1 VADRD
6 VQFQKMAIVGVGLIG
21 GSLAMVCRQK
31 GLAKQ
36 IVGYGRRLEN
46 LKKAVKLGV
55 IDRFFQDLH
64 ETVKGAD
71 LIVLATPVGRLEA
84 LAREM
89 ASAVSR
95 EAVVMDVG
103 SVKGDLVAR
112 LEEVLP
118 NSSRFVGTHPIAG
131 KEKTGVEAASA
142 TLFSGALCILTPT
155 ERTDPS
161 ALESVKAVW
170 EAAGA
175 RLVLMDAARH
185 DQILAAVSHL
195 PHLVAYALVNTVLE
209 TRVQGQEVR
218 SFSGG
223 GFRDFT
229 RIAASSPEM
238 WRDICLLNKDPLLG
252 MIEAYEKT
260 LARLK
265 ELIRQGNGKGL
276 EMEFERAKEVR
287 EREGEWTAS

>member
-1 VADRD
+1 
-6 VQFQKMAIVGVGLIG
+6 MAILGVGLIG

-31 GLAKQ
+31 GLARQ
-36 IVGYGRRLEN
+36 IVGYGRRPES
-46 LKKAVKLGV
+46 LKKAVKFGV

-71 LIVLATPVGRLEA
+71 LIVLATPVGRFEA

-89 ASAVSR
+89 ASAVSNQ
-95 EAVVMDVG
+95 AIVTDVG

-112 LEEVLP
+112 LEGLLP
-118 NSSRFVGTHPIAG
+118 NGSRFVGTHPIAG

-155 ERTDPS
+155 EKTDPS
-161 ALESVKAVW
+161 ALESVKAIW

-175 RLVLMDAARH
+175 KPILMDAAQH

-209 TRVQGQEVR
+209 TKVQGQAVR

-238 WRDICLLNKDPLLG
+238 WRDICLLNRDPLLG
-252 MIEAYEKT
+252 MIDAYDKT

-265 ELIRQGNGKGL
+265 KLIQQRDGKGL
-276 EMEFERAKEVR
+276 EAEFERAKEAR
-287 EREGEWTAS
+287 EKGSE